1 MTDVKISII
10 GAGSAQFSMSLV
22 RDVCLKEGLR
32 GSTVCLMDVDKERL
46 DLVHGLARRFR
57 DELQADLKLEKTL
70 EREEALKDANFII
83 NTALV
88 GGHSNAEAERLVGE
102 KHGYH
107 RGVGLG
113 GYFHQLMLMLS
124 VAKDMEDACPD
135 AWLIQAGNPVFDG
148 CTLMTRETRMK
159 VIGLCHGH
167 HGAYRIASV
176 IGIDPS
182 KVTFQAPGVNHCI
195 WLTDFRCDG
204 EDAYPLID
212 EWIEEKAEEYWRTW
226 DGSPLDGEMS
236 RAAVNLY
243 RIFERFPVGD
253 TVQQNPTFAWWYH
266 ADDQAMRKWF
276 NKHGGFL
283 SKTGWDYYLEGLSKH
298 IDRMNRLYNDPSI
311 SVSSEFPPKASNEQ
325 HIPIIDAIV
334 NDHEAK
340 YQVNVPN
347 KGALVGFADDV
358 VVEVPGLV
366 SGRGVQPVHVGQLPK
381 RLTLQILGACVH
393 RMELGLEAFL
403 SHNKEALVNMVL
415 WNHKTRSY
423 EQAEKVVEDL
433 LALPFNEDLKAH
445 FR

>member
-1 MTDVKISII
+1 MTDKKISII

-46 DLVHGLARRFR
+46 DLVYGLARRFKA
-57 DELQADLKLEKTL
+57 EIEADLKLVKTL
-70 EREEALKDANFII
+70 EREEALKDANFVI

-88 GGHSNAEAERLVGE
+88 GGHSTAEAEREVGE

-113 GYFHQLMLMLS
+113 GYFRQLQLMLS
-124 VAKDMEDACPD
+124 VARDMEDTCPD

-148 CTLMTRETRMK
+148 CTLMTRETRTK

-176 IGIDPS
+176 VGIDPGR
-182 KVTFQAPGVNHCI
+182 VTFQAPGVNHCI

-204 EDAYPLID
+204 EDVYPLID
-212 EWIEEKAEEYWRTW
+212 KWIEEKSEEYWRTW

-243 RIFERFPVGD
+243 RIFRRFPVGD

-266 ADDQAMRKWF
+266 SDDQTMRKWF
-276 NKHGGFL
+276 NKYGGFL
-283 SKTGWDYYLEGLSKH
+283 SKTGWNHYLEGLNTH
-298 IDRMNRLYNDPSI
+298 LERMDRLYNDPSTP
-311 SVSSEFPPKASNEQ
+311 VTSEFPSTASNEQ
-325 HIPIIDAIV
+325 HIPIIDALV

-347 KGALVGFADDV
+347 RGALAGFADDV

-366 SGRGVQPVHVGQLPK
+366 SGKGVQPVHVEQLPR
-381 RLTLQILGACVH
+381 RLTLQILGTCVH

-403 SHNKEALVNMVL
+403 SCSKDALVNMVL

-423 EQAEKVVEDL
+423 EQAERVVEDI
-433 LALPFNEDLKAH
+433 LALPVNKDLKAR

>member
-57 DELQADLKLEKTL
+57 DELKADLKLEKTL
-70 EREEALKDANFII
+70 EREEALKDADFVI

-113 GYFHQLMLMLS
+113 GYFHQLQLMLS

-148 CTLMTRETRMK
+148 CTLMTRETKTK

-212 EWIEEKAEEYWRTW
+212 GWIEEKAEEYWSTW

-298 IDRMNRLYNDPSI
+298 IDRMNRLYNDPSTP
-311 SVSSEFPPKASNEQ
+311 VTSEFPPKASNEQ
-325 HIPIIDAIV
+325 HIPIIDALV
-334 NDHEAK
+334 NGNEAK

-347 KGALVGFADDV
+347 KGALAGFADDV

-366 SGRGVQPVHVGQLPK
+366 SGRGVQPVQVGQLPK
-381 RLTLQILGACVH
+381 RLTLQILGTCVH

-423 EQAEKVVEDL
+423 EQAEKAVEDL